1 MPSMPSAPRVLIS
14 IEPRKYAEVLAFLV
28 GRERPHAEVS
38 LVDPSED
45 LQEAALRLR
54 PDLVVAN
61 RVSKAIREGYSPF
74 WVELDEARAGEGDK
88 SLGAKISADGYH
100 ENVGD
105 VRTEHVLAA
114 LDRAE
119 EELVSQG
126 RSHGAQGSGS
136 GSS

>member
-1 MPSMPSAPRVLIS
+1 MPSEPRVLIS
-14 IEPRKYAEVLAFLV
+14 IEPRMYAEVLAFLV

-61 RVSKAIREGYSPF
+61 RVPKALREGYSPL
-74 WVELDEARAGEGDK
+74 WVEPDEARAGEGDK
-88 SLGAKISADGYH
+88 SLGARIRADGYY
-100 ENVGD
+100 ESVGD
-105 VRTEHVLAA
+105 VRTEHVLHA

-119 EELVSQG
+119 EQLVSQG
-126 RSHGAQGSGS
+126 RSHRTQGSGS
-136 GSS
+136 GSP